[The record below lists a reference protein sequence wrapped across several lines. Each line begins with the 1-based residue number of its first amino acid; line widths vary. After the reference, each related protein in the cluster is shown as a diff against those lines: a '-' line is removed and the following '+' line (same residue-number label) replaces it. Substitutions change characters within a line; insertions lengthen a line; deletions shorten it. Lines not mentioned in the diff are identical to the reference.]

1 MEICNKNREKFL
13 ASQVASVGKGSKLT
27 LSLLYQIWKS
37 EKRGRGGG
45 VVDDKES
52 IDYIMQTEKAT
63 NLKPGVNPFSSHM
76 WPDFVSNC
84 FRAVG
89 FVC

>member
-1 MEICNKNREKFL
+1 M
-13 ASQVASVGKGSKLT
+13 
-27 LSLLYQIWKS
+27 
-37 EKRGRGGG
+37 
-45 VVDDKES
+45 VDDKGS

-63 NLKPGVNPFSSHM
+63 NLKPGVNPFSTHM
-76 WPDFVSNC
+76 WADFVSNC